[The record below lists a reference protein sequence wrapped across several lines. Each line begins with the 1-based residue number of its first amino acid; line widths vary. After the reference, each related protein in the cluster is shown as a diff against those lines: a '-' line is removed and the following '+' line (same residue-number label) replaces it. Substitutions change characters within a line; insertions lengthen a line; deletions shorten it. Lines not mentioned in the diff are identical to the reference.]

1 MKEYLGKKVLW
12 VTPKTTTLLHTPIR
26 CARVKELSPSGEYVL
41 MGDGQWDPVKNI
53 QILEALDEGE
63 RESMKPHL
71 FEPEGF
77 A

>member
-12 VTPKTTTLLHTPIR
+12 VTPKTTNLLHHSIR

-41 MGDGQWDPVKNI
+41 MGDGQWYPVKNI

-63 RESMKPHL
+63 RESMKSYL
-71 FEPEGF
+71 LEPEGF